1 MLLPLGQTQNIIN
14 IFNKF
19 KEQKEMLR
27 LVTFFIITIHNDR
40 EKDIIDGFKSRL

>member
-14 IFNKF
+14 VLNKF

-27 LVTFFIITIHNDR
+27 VVTFFIIAIHSDEVNTFASFR
-40 EKDIIDGFKSRL
+40 A